1 MGCLWSRR
9 PIKNL
14 SSHSVLKSSHLVIAK
29 ISKKKILLEIAELS
43 NLGLKK
49 IFHQKNFF
57 SDFVKFRY
65 GLSMESNTSKKSSLA
80 LSFKILA
87 LSIEIYGLLL
97 KIFAL
102 SQFRYW
108 PSMEKKANGKSILAL
123 SFEIFAP
130 KIFFTDIVKFHYGLS
145 MKSKTN
151 KKSIVA
157 LSFEI
162 IALGHSQNFKKKN
175 FVGNCR
181 IIKFR
186 T

>member
-1 MGCLWSRR
+1 
-9 PIKNL
+9 
-14 SSHSVLKSSHLVIAK
+14 
-29 ISKKKILLEIAELS
+29 LEIAELS

-49 IFHQKNFF
+49 IFHQKKFF

-130 KIFFTDIVKFHYGLS
+130 KIFFTDIVKFHYWPLAEQ
-145 MKSKTN
+145 N
-151 KKSIVA
+151 AHRKSILA
-157 LSFEI
+157 LSFKI
-162 IALGHSQNFKKKN
+162 LALGHSQNFKKKN
-175 FVGNCR
+175 FVGNIR

>member
-1 MGCLWSRR
+1 MGCLCSQRPIKNISSHSVLKSSDSYKKSTHSANFDIGRLWSRR
-9 PIKNL
+9 PIENL

-29 ISKKKILLEIAELS
+29 ISKKKFLLEIAELS

-49 IFHQKNFF
+49 IFHQKKIF

-102 SQFRYW
+102 SQF
-108 PSMEKKANGKSILAL
+108 
-123 SFEIFAP
+123 
-130 KIFFTDIVKFHYGLS
+130 
-145 MKSKTN
+145 
-151 KKSIVA
+151 
-157 LSFEI
+157 
-162 IALGHSQNFKKKN
+162 
-175 FVGNCR
+175 
-181 IIKFR
+181 
-186 T
+186 